1 VLRLWPKE
9 VQVGLFEDSCWLRVG
24 KKGPVRNYVPD
35 AADGEGMLR
44 QLASMLD
51 DAYEI
56 AGKGASVV
64 LTVSDALAAVI
75 CIQWQP
81 HLRAANELRRYAEI
95 CFEKQG
101 REVDSTWLTQTEYR
115 NFQANGI
122 AYSLPAAWVAD
133 AEKLIESRGLRLA
146 RVLPVSA
153 AIYCLALPRT
163 KGGRL
168 GVMLEAKRISLLAYG
183 RSGLESFEVEPVT
196 AAPSDALRRLLR
208 RVETASLSIGSVA
221 VWASSTEVPA
231 LLLDCLK
238 AELPDVA
245 LLNLARE
252 AIHAA

>member
-9 VQVGLFEDSCWLRVG
+9 VQVGLFGDCSWLRVG
-24 KKGPVRNYVPD
+24 SKGTVRNYVSNG
-35 AADGEGMLR
+35 ADGGGMLK
-44 QLASMLD
+44 QLALMLD
-51 DAYEI
+51 DANEDI
-56 AGKGASVV
+56 RKGSSVV
-64 LTVSDALAAVI
+64 LTVSDALAEVI

-81 HLRAANELRRYAEI
+81 HLHAPEERRRYAEI
-95 CFEKQG
+95 CFEKRG
-101 REVDSTWLTQTEYR
+101 REVDDAWLTLTEYR

-122 AYSLPAAWVAD
+122 AYSLPAAWVVD

-153 AIYCLALPRT
+153 AIYCLALSRT

-208 RVETASLSIGSVA
+208 RVETAGLSIGSVA
-221 VWASSTEVPA
+221 VWASSAEVPA
-231 LLLDCLK
+231 LLLDCLEE
-238 AELPDVA
+238 ELPDVA
-245 LLNLARE
+245 LLKLARE
-252 AIHAA
+252 AIHAV